1 MFNKIFPKI
10 HAEGYKF
17 LVIAGIITIIFYIF
31 SNFLALIGLLLTVWV
46 YYFFRDPE
54 RVIINDDNYLVSPAD
69 GEVIKVEE
77 VNGPKEL
84 GLENKNFKKISI
96 FMNVFDC
103 HVNRIPCSGKI
114 EEILYKPGK
123 FLNASLD
130 KASEDN
136 ERNYYKIKDQH
147 GNDIIVVQIAGLV
160 ARRIVCESNKDQD
173 LKQGDRI
180 GMIRFGSRADVYY
193 ENYEPLVKIGQ
204 TAIAGETLL
213 AKKIMEPQKKNF
225 KIVSDK
231 KNARV
236 ILPNMLTLIGVCIG
250 LTSIRFALDG
260 RFEFAII
267 AIIFAAL
274 IDGLDGRIARL
285 IKGTSK
291 VGKELD
297 SLTDMISFGV
307 APAFIMYFWK
317 LNTLGRFGWLL
328 CLVYVICVALRLAR
342 FNVNSNQESSWRDNF
357 FEGVPS
363 PAGAI
368 LVLTPLIF
376 SLSGFDMIQLN
387 YDLIVPTFFVVI
399 SFLLISKFPS
409 YSFKKIVI
417 PRRTTI
423 FLLFGIV
430 LFFGLLLIYT
440 FNVITISAIIYLLL
454 LPISFF
460 HYQKIKKHH
469 ENDRIQDDDD
479 LEDVL

>member
-1 MFNKIFPKI
+1 
-10 HAEGYKF
+10 
-17 LVIAGIITIIFYIF
+17 
-31 SNFLALIGLLLTVWV
+31 
-46 YYFFRDPE
+46 
-54 RVIINDDNYLVSPAD
+54 
-69 GEVIKVEE
+69 
-77 VNGPKEL
+77 
-84 GLENKNFKKISI
+84 
-96 FMNVFDC
+96 
-103 HVNRIPCSGKI
+103 
-114 EEILYKPGK
+114 
-123 FLNASLD
+123 
-130 KASEDN
+130 
-136 ERNYYKIKDQH
+136 
-147 GNDIIVVQIAGLV
+147 
-160 ARRIVCESNKDQD
+160 
-173 LKQGDRI
+173 
-180 GMIRFGSRADVYY
+180 
-193 ENYEPLVKIGQ
+193 
-204 TAIAGETLL
+204 
-213 AKKIMEPQKKNF
+213 MEPQKNNL
-225 KIVSDK
+225 KIVADK
-231 KNARV
+231 KNARM

-250 LTSIRFALDG
+250 LSSIRFALDDK
-260 RFEFAII
+260 FELAII

-342 FNVNSNQESSWRDNF
+342 FNINSNQEPSWRDNF

-363 PAGAI
+363 PAGGI
-368 LVLTPLIF
+368 LVLTPLII
-376 SLSGFDMIQLN
+376 SLSGFDLFQLN
-387 YDLIVPTFFVVI
+387 YELIVPTFFI
-399 SFLLISKFPS
+399 LTSFLLISKFPT

-440 FNVITISAIIYLLL
+440 FNVIAISAVIYVFL

-460 HYQKIKKHH
+460 HFQKIKKQH
-469 ENDRIQDDDD
+469 ENDKIQEDDD